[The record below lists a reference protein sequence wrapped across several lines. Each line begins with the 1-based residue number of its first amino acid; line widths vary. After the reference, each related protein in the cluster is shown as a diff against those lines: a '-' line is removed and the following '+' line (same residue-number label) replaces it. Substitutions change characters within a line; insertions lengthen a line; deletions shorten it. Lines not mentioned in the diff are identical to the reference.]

1 MLCLI
6 VGILRGRQ
14 TNSYVNLC
22 VKVYPGFL
30 LERICR
36 GAKDNMPFFLNSRQ
50 LFLSFFH
57 FFFENFRG
65 CNNVS
70 GKGKSFRGGRPCP
83 VSQKARYLEAQQNLC
98 RYQFDR
104 LPPPPPGHPG
114 AFAPKCVP
122 SPGAFAQQKMPG
134 GRANK
139 G

>member
-6 VGILRGRQ
+6 AGILRGRQ

-50 LFLSFFH
+50 LFLSFFQ
-57 FFFENFRG
+57 FFFENFRE
-65 CNNVS
+65 CNNVL

-104 LPPPPPGHPG
+104 LPPPPRAPRGFCTEMCAQPRGFCTTENARGPG
-114 AFAPKCVP
+114 
-122 SPGAFAQQKMPG
+122 Q
-134 GRANK
+134 
-139 G
+139 